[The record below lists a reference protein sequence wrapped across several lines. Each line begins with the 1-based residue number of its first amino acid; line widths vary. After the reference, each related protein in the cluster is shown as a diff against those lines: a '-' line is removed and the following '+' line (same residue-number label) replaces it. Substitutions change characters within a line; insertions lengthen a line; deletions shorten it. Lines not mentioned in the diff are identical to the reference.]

1 MRARKTHQM
10 NLFSVTVRHEIGKEL
25 EVISEILD
33 QNPDVLIAS
42 LSILPI
48 HAGEIPAARA

>member
-1 MRARKTHQM
+1 M

-33 QNPDVLIAS
+33 QNPEVLDCIFVDLTKS
-42 LSILPI
+42 RRKDTGRKGLNPLCQ
-48 HAGEIPAARA
+48 